1 MRLHVAAP
9 ARIDLGGG
17 TLDIWPLYLLHPGA
31 LTINLAINRFA
42 HCVLETRRDARIVLV
57 SQDAGRRAEF
67 SSLAALERARQ
78 PALPLLACLVRQF
91 APRTG
96 LTLTTWSEVP
106 AGAGLGGSSAM
117 AVAIAYALARMTRRR
132 MTRWE
137 LVLLVRD
144 LEVLV
149 LGVPTGEQDICAAAY
164 GGLNAIHLLPGRT
177 SREALRSDRRALQA
191 RLLLAYTG
199 KPRHSGINNWSVFKA
214 RLDGRRALVRNFE
227 SLTRISIALRAALSW
242 NDWTRVGELIDAEW
256 RVRRKNAPTISTPM
270 IDRLIGL
277 ARHAGARAAKVCGAG
292 GGGCV
297 VFYCPPSARP
307 RVAEALMAGGAV
319 LLPFQVSIRGV
330 HLLGRT
336 G

>member
-9 ARIDLGGG
+9 ARIDLAGG

-31 LTINLAINRFA
+31 LTINLAINRYA
-42 HCVLETRRDARIVLV
+42 HSILETRRDARIVLV

-67 SSLAALERARQ
+67 SSLAALERAHQ
-78 PALPLLACLVRQF
+78 SGLPLLACLVRQF

-117 AVAIAYALARMTRRR
+117 AVVIAYGLARLTRRR
-132 MTRWE
+132 MTRRQ

-144 LEVLV
+144 LEVRV
-149 LGVPTGEQDICAAAY
+149 LGVPTGEQDIYAAAY
-164 GGLNAIHLLPGRT
+164 GGLNAIHLVPGST
-177 SREALRSDRRALQA
+177 WREALRADRRALQE

-199 KPRHSGINNWSVFKA
+199 KPRHSGINNWSVVKA
-214 RLDGRRALVRNFE
+214 RLDGRRALVRNLE
-227 SLTRISIALRAALSW
+227 SLTQISIGLRTALLAH
-242 NDWTRVGELIDAEW
+242 DWAHVGAWLDAEW
-256 RVRRKNAPTISTPM
+256 RVRRQNAPTISTPM

-297 VFYCPPSARP
+297 VFYCPPLVRT

-319 LLPFQVSIRGV
+319 LLPFQISMRGV
-330 HLLGRT
+330 HRVRT